1 MRKYI
6 YLPIIAFFFTSCY
19 TYQRK
24 AQVVVEPEN
33 AQNTVNKSPDGSV
46 QAVNPQVIVPINIQN
61 ELQPSKNYRI
71 KSNGKSYKVIM
82 DRWEGDSLVA
92 NSVNRPS
99 EIIKLHKNNIKAE
112 DIAEKRFNKPI
123 ADIITILAYTGI
135 GVSVWMLLK

>member
-24 AQVVVEPEN
+24 AQVVVAPEN
-33 AQNTVNKSPDGSV
+33 TQNNIKKSPDAAV
-46 QAVNPQVIVPINIQN
+46 QAVNPQVIVPFNIQN

-71 KSNGKSYKVIM
+71 NSNGKSYKVIV

-92 NSVNRPS
+92 HSVNRPS

-112 DIAEKRFNKPI
+112 DIAERRFNKPI
-123 ADIITILAYTGI
+123 SDIITILAYTGI
-135 GVSVWMLLK
+135 GVGVWMLLK